1 MAMSSALTS
10 VAVPIAEAVTEA
22 VTSFDG
28 TRITFDVYDA
38 PSRAL
43 VLVVPGFWRFRR
55 HPSMT
60 GLAAR
65 LTAQG
70 YRVAVMDPRGHGD
83 SGGVYG
89 FNLHEHLDVAAVAA
103 RLTRDLPIDGIA
115 LAGLS
120 YGGAIAIST
129 TARHPELPITSL
141 LLISP
146 VADFSM
152 IVPRINPFTIHRH
165 IAWSQAFHR
174 PRVDL
179 RARRKALVPLDDI
192 RDVHVPVNLVH
203 VKNDWL
209 INHTHSEAL
218 FAAANEPKELHVIDI
233 PGQFHADRVFRVPEA
248 GLDEL
253 VNDWLERMILRT
265 EDHA

>member
-1 MAMSSALTS
+1 MAMSSALES
-10 VAVPIAEAVTEA
+10 HVPTAPHRASGTVE
-22 VTSFDG
+22 SFDG
-28 TRITFDVYDA
+28 TPIAYDLYDS
-38 PSRAL
+38 PSRTL

-60 GLAAR
+60 GFASQLHS
-65 LTAQG
+65 LG
-70 YRVAVMDPRGHGD
+70 YRAAVIDPRGHGE

-89 FNLHEHLDVAAVAA
+89 FNLYEHHDVAAVATA
-103 RLTRDLPIDGIA
+103 LANELGIDSIA
-115 LAGLS
+115 LVGLS

-146 VADFSM
+146 VADFGM

-174 PRVDL
+174 PRFDL
-179 RARRKALVPLDDI
+179 AARRSAKIRALDDI
-192 RDVHVPVNLVH
+192 RDVHVPVSFVH

-209 INHTHSEAL
+209 INHAHSEAL
-218 FAAANEPKELHVIDI
+218 FGAAHEPKELHVLDI
-233 PGQFHADRVFRVPEA
+233 PGQFHADRMFSVEEA
-248 GLDEL
+248 NVDEL
-253 VNDWLERMILRT
+253 VRDWLTRVAVR
-265 EDHA
+265 